1 MSDSIFGQFFTSNSP
16 DYDKARTIG
25 GNYLG
30 NYQSHANSNIWSSA
44 YADFGFIGIPIF
56 SMLAGLITKFINE
69 VYKIKQSI
77 IIIVYSFFVGLVWAQ
92 TSLNTSLLSNGIFF
106 GILLMLFVPKEQNL
120 KKSEI

>member
-1 MSDSIFGQFFTSNSP
+1 MQSRAAIRYAKAM
-16 DYDKARTIG
+16 YDF
-25 GNYLG
+25 
-30 NYQSHANSNIWSSA
+30 ANEEN
-44 YADFGFIGIPIF
+44 
-56 SMLAGLITKFINE
+56 FINE